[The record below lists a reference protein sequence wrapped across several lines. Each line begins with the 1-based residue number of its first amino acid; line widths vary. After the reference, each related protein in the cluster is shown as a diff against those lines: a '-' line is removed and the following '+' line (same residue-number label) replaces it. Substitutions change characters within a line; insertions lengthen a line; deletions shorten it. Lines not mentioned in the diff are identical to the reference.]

1 MSILLIFLLIFSF
14 TPFLLW
20 NDHWKKTAIGQI
32 PFIIASWVI
41 FIKHVTVGIAP
52 NEMYLWGLFIA
63 NLIYG
68 HISFTILLLELRKS
82 TNVRRAFIG
91 EN

>member
-1 MSILLIFLLIFSF
+1 MSILIIFLLIFSF

-20 NDHWKKTAIGQI
+20 SDNWRKTAIGQL
-32 PFIIASWVI
+32 PFILGSWLV

-52 NEMYLWGLFIA
+52 NEMYLWGFFIA

-68 HISFTILLLELRKS
+68 HISFTIILLELRKAS
-82 TNVRRAFIG
+82 NVRKAFIS
-91 EN
+91 EH